1 MSQCQDSNP
10 LLLAHEECAL
20 TLGCSH
26 LPDLMS
32 LYYSALNLILF
43 GFQTPRQGKM
53 CAIRTRQPRPAIDV
67 TANCFFSNQSAAVT
81 SSEIIN
87 QLEKA
92 LSRSV
97 ERQKYLLQLLL
108 VNVFSWDHRNSLIY
122 SCLIMISIL

>member
-67 TANCFFSNQSAAVT
+67 TAIFFFSNQSAAVT